1 SGPVPSWARAR
12 AQVGRRG
19 ALRGMTDSSGPPN
32 AISQEQVRA
41 VEQDLTVSIKG
52 EVRFDNGARAIY
64 STDASNYRHL
74 PFGVVIPKSTDDV
87 VAAVEAC
94 RRHGVPITSRGG
106 GTGLAGQS
114 CNTAVVIDHSK
125 YLRTILDLDR
135 STKRA
140 RVQPGVVLDQL
151 KQLAAQGDP
160 PLTFGPDPSTH
171 DRCTI
176 GGMVGNNACGNHAI
190 QSEFYGPGPRM

>member
-1 SGPVPSWARAR
+1 MAPPPPRVLPRPRSHREHAVRRRPQAPGWVPRSGPGPSRARAR

-52 EVRFDNGARAIY
+52 EVRVDNGARAIY

-94 RRHGVPITSRGG
+94 RRHGVPITSRRG

-114 CNTAVVIDHSK
+114 CNTAVV
-125 YLRTILDLDR
+125 
-135 STKRA
+135 
-140 RVQPGVVLDQL
+140 
-151 KQLAAQGDP
+151 
-160 PLTFGPDPSTH
+160 
-171 DRCTI
+171 
-176 GGMVGNNACGNHAI
+176 
-190 QSEFYGPGPRM
+190 